1 MPHHAA
7 GDRAHE
13 PGQQEE
19 QPDYGSPAK
28 GLAKKVSEAKAD
40 DQLEGD
46 CDEGKNGNVEDRGHE
61 GPIGEDH
68 LEVVQS
74 HPMDR
79 GLSGPVVC
87 DRGDQPEQRRDD
99 QPDRQDDPERS
110 IEEEPLRPGE
120 PHLLPVT
127 PGKSDD
133 ITCSEV
139 ESSGVTGSLRQAEC
153 PFNWPLSSM
162 LNGVV
167 TERPGA
173 ARAAVMRSRS
183 PRDRRGPGG
192 TGPQRPVVS
201 D

>member
-1 MPHHAA
+1 
-7 GDRAHE
+7 
-13 PGQQEE
+13 
-19 QPDYGSPAK
+19 
-28 GLAKKVSEAKAD
+28 
-40 DQLEGD
+40 
-46 CDEGKNGNVEDRGHE
+46 
-61 GPIGEDH
+61 
-68 LEVVQS
+68 
-74 HPMDR
+74 
-79 GLSGPVVC
+79 
-87 DRGDQPEQRRDD
+87 
-99 QPDRQDDPERS
+99 
-110 IEEEPLRPGE
+110 
-120 PHLLPVT
+120 VT

-173 ARAAVMRSRS
+173 ARAAVMLSRS

-201 D
+201 DWLPQTRTSASIARVAGSSTPFRGLHAKLRARGPSVASGQIVRARGSRLSTAR